1 MWHSEIYSKLFIDT
15 FPVWIFYALGI
26 LNETTKRE
34 NSICFL
40 RFLVIYNVYPPTH
53 TSINCEWL
61 DKNSHSAFLRYNNY
75 RWIMY
80 SVECIWPSTLAKNS
94 SIVISRFD
102 NINIIVFI
110 HWIKNPSVKGA
121 KSQHMFKD
129 YYNSL
134 IWLSFLKARPT
145 IN

>member
-1 MWHSEIYSKLFIDT
+1 MT
-15 FPVWIFYALGI
+15 FNFGKEP
-26 LNETTKRE
+26 
-34 NSICFL
+34 
-40 RFLVIYNVYPPTH
+40 
-53 TSINCEWL
+53 
-61 DKNSHSAFLRYNNY
+61 
-75 RWIMY
+75 
-80 SVECIWPSTLAKNS
+80 

-102 NINIIVFI
+102 NIDIIVFI